1 MDPFGRRR
9 VDPQGVGGTAVRRR
23 GGFRWW
29 VLILFALYA
38 GYYWISNRQDAA
50 FTGRQ
55 QLIDSS
61 VEQEAALGL
70 QAYEEILSQSD
81 VVTSGELPNQVR
93 DIARRLVAVA
103 PQVEAD
109 LAQQRGTQPITQWDA
124 FEWDVSV
131 IESEQANAFCLPGGK
146 MAVYTGIIPVAQ
158 NMDALAAVM
167 GHEIAHALL
176 RHGAE
181 RMAQQKLAQ
190 IGSIAAGVAVGD
202 MDPDQQ
208 RMVMAALG
216 AGVQYGVMLPF
227 SRDHE
232 TEADEVGLMIAA
244 AACFNPQEA
253 IGLWERMGQAS
264 GGQNPPEFMSTHPSG
279 TSRIQRLQELMPRA
293 MEFRA
298 RYCGDGATTPA
309 TGTAPAPG

>member
-1 MDPFGRRR
+1 MNSPFGRSSGT
-9 VDPQGVGGTAVRRR
+9 QGLGGAPRRR

-29 VLILFALYA
+29 VLILFGLYA
-38 GYYWISNRQDAA
+38 GYYYFSNRQDAA

-70 QAYEEILSQSD
+70 QAYEEILSQSN
-81 VVTSGELPNQVR
+81 VVTTGELPAQVR
-93 DIARRLVAVA
+93 EIAQRLVKVA
-103 PQVEAD
+103 PSVEAD
-109 LAQQRGTQPITQWDA
+109 LAKARGAQPITQWDA

-131 IESEQANAFCLPGGK
+131 IESDQANAFCLPGGK
-146 MAVYTGIIPVAQ
+146 MAVYTGIVPVAQ
-158 NMDALAAVM
+158 NGDALAAIM

-202 MDPDQQ
+202 MDPQQQ

-232 TEADEVGLMIAA
+232 TEADEVGLMLAA
-244 AACFNPQEA
+244 AACFDPREA
-253 IGLWERMGQAS
+253 IGLWERMGAS
-264 GGQNPPEFMSTHPSG
+264 KGGAAPPEFMSTHPSG
-279 TSRIQRLQELMPRA
+279 GSRIQRLQELMPAALQLR
-293 MEFRA
+293 E
-298 RYCGDGATTPA
+298 RYCGTATPPA
-309 TGTAPAPG
+309 TG